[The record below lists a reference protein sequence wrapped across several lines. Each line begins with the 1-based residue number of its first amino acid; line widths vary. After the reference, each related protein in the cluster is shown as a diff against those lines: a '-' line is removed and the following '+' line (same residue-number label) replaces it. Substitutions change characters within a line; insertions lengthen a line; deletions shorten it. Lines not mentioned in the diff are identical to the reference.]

1 MHRLRRL
8 SVLIIWFILS
18 AVAMAKT
25 VVIDAGHGGHDRG
38 GGPRQKIPEKPY
50 ALDVAQRLQRVLAAN
65 GYKTVMTRNG
75 DYFVSL
81 GGRVAIANSHRD
93 AVFVSIHFNS
103 APRVGADGIETYY
116 YTSRSAKL
124 ASAIHAQVNGVASSE
139 DRGVRRR
146 GFYVIRNTR
155 IPSVL
160 CELGFLTN
168 PAEAKKITSS
178 STYRQSLAEAV
189 ARGVMRV
196 Y

>member
-8 SVLIIWFILS
+8 PVLLTWLLISFT
-18 AVAMAKT
+18 AAAKT

-50 ALDVAQRLQRVLAAN
+50 ALDVAQRLQRVLQAA
-65 GYKTVMTRNG
+65 GYKTVMTRSG

-81 GGRVAIANSHRD
+81 GGRVVIANKYRD

-116 YTSRSAKL
+116 YSSRSAKL
-124 ASAIHAQVNGVASSE
+124 ASAIHSQVVATARTE
-139 DRGVRRR
+139 NRGVRKR
-146 GFYVIRNTR
+146 GFYVIRNTK

-168 PAEAKKITSS
+168 PAEGKKVSTSS
-178 STYRQSLAEAV
+178 AYRQALAEAV
-189 ARGVMRV
+189 ARGVMRA

>member
-1 MHRLRRL
+1 MHRLRL
-8 SVLIIWFILS
+8 LPVLLTWLLLTVS
-18 AVAMAKT
+18 AVAKT

-38 GGPRQKIPEKPY
+38 GMPRQKIPEKGY
-50 ALDVAQRLQRVLAAN
+50 ALDVAQRLQRILAGA

-81 GGRVAIANSHRD
+81 GGRVSIGNSHSG
-93 AVFVSIHFNS
+93 AVFVSIHFNG
-103 APRVGADGIETYY
+103 APRSGANGIETFY

-124 ASAIHAQVNGVASSE
+124 ASAIHSQVVATARTE
-139 DRGVRRR
+139 NRGVKRR

-168 PAEAKKITSS
+168 PAEGKKISTSS
-178 STYRQSLAEAV
+178 AYRQSLAEAV
-189 ARGVMRV
+189 ARGVMRA